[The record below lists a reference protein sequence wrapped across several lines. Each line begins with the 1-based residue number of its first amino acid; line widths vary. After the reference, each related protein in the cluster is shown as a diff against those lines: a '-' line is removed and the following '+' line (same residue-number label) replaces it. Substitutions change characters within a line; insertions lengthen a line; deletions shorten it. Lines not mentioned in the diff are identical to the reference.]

1 MFRKYEQE
9 ENQETINT
17 IILSEFVDE
26 QINEIHEQ
34 ENSNEN

>member
-26 QINEIHEQ
+26 QINEVHEQ